1 MILYIYRGMCISK
14 NVISSC
20 RHQQSMKSTAQ
31 VMPSQVLNE
40 PMAHMFYVFILF
52 VDLLTL
58 WRNTGIVKNIK
69 DLKFT

>member
-1 MILYIYRGMCISK
+1 
-14 NVISSC
+14 
-20 RHQQSMKSTAQ
+20 MKSTAQ